1 MLMSYD
7 EMIDYLIDELREERN
22 KWLSNK
28 ENRFG
33 YTYMLCN
40 DMGITSLDK
49 CKDVLGEGQ

>member
-28 ENRFG
+28 ENKFG

-49 CKDVLGEGQ
+49 CKDILGEGQ